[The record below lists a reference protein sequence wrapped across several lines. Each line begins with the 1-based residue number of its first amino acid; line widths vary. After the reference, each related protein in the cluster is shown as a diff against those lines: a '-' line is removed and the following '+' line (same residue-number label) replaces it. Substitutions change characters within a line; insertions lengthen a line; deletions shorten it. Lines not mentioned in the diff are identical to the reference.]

1 MELSSFKF
9 IQSVTPIACTSA
21 IQRGFDLKRLAQHQI
36 SSGSSALILTPL
48 KQQRV
53 PLFLSVL
60 QLMSRAMQYVRKDS
74 EIMTKKNHL
83 FYRNQDLPEVDLFER
98 QSLFRLTG
106 NF

>member
-53 PLFLSVL
+53 PLFAKFPECSSTYVAGNVVRSKGLGNNDQKNSPILSQPRL
-60 QLMSRAMQYVRKDS
+60 ARSRL
-74 EIMTKKNHL
+74 I
-83 FYRNQDLPEVDLFER
+83 
-98 QSLFRLTG
+98 
-106 NF
+106 